1 MPVTEVGA
9 PGAVTAI
16 VVVVVVLL
24 VVVVVVD
31 VVVVVVS
38 GGGGAVVVVVVD
50 VVVVVEDVVV
60 VVEDVVVVVDD
71 VVVVGGTGVVGG
83 TVVVVVVVVV
93 VGGTVVVVV
102 VVVFTTGFVVV
113 VDLTVV
119 VVVVGSV
126 VVVVVEDG
134 GTVVGGTVVVE
145 TGTSVVGPK
154 LFMTSGDETFLIGT
168 VVGTVKTT
176 VSASFETTRPLCGTN
191 DSSALYSGFFKS
203 RSSSGGK
210 PGLTVETCSTGA
222 SSILVEFKSVSA
234 VACFVTTVSLPSRAT
249 SRTCTWL
256 SDVCVVITKL
266 VGADEPTGSTA
277 LAETCGV
284 SWFTAT
290 VKI

>member
-1 MPVTEVGA
+1 M
-9 PGAVTAI
+9 
-16 VVVVVVLL
+16 
-24 VVVVVVD
+24 
-31 VVVVVVS
+31 
-38 GGGGAVVVVVVD
+38 
-50 VVVVVEDVVV
+50 

-71 VVVVGGTGVVGG
+71 VVVVGGT
-83 TVVVVVVVVV
+83 VVVVVVVVL
-93 VGGTVVVVV
+93 
-102 VVVFTTGFVVV
+102 TTGFDVV

-119 VVVVGSV
+119 VVGLNVVVVGLTVVVVCSV
-126 VVVVVEDG
+126 VGVVVVED
-134 GTVVGGTVVVE
+134 GGTVVVE

-154 LFMTSGDETFLIGT
+154 LFMTSGTVAFLTGK
-168 VVGTVKTT
+168 VVGEDNTT
-176 VSASFETTRPLCGTN
+176 TSASFETTRPVFGTN

-222 SSILVEFKSVSA
+222 SSIFVEFRSVSA
-234 VACFVTTVSLPSRAT
+234 EACFVTTVSLPSRAT

-266 VGADEPTGSTA
+266 VGADELDASTTR
-277 LAETCGV
+277 AETCGV

>member
-1 MPVTEVGA
+1 
-9 PGAVTAI
+9 
-16 VVVVVVLL
+16 
-24 VVVVVVD
+24 
-31 VVVVVVS
+31 
-38 GGGGAVVVVVVD
+38 
-50 VVVVVEDVVV
+50 VVV

-71 VVVVGGTGVVGG
+71 
-83 TVVVVVVVVV
+83 VVV

-113 VDLTVV
+113 VVGLT

-126 VVVVVEDG
+126 VGVVVVED
-134 GTVVGGTVVVE
+134 GGTVVVE

-154 LFMTSGDETFLIGT
+154 LFMTSGEEVFLLGT
-168 VVGTVKTT
+168 VVGTFKTT
-176 VSASFETTRPLCGTN
+176 TSASFETTKPVFGTN

-222 SSILVEFKSVSA
+222 SSIFVEFRSVSA
-234 VACFVTTVSLPSRAT
+234 EACFVTTVSLPSRAT

-266 VGADEPTGSTA
+266 VGADELDASTTR
-277 LAETCGV
+277 AETCGV

-290 VKI
+290 VKV

>member
-9 PGAVTAI
+9 LGTVTAI
-16 VVVVVVLL
+16 VVVVVDD
-24 VVVVVVD
+24 VVVVEVV

-38 GGGGAVVVVVVD
+38 GGGGATVVVVVEVVVVVD

-60 VVEDVVVVVDD
+60 VVVDD
-71 VVVVGGTGVVGG
+71 
-83 TVVVVVVVVV
+83 VVV

-102 VVVFTTGFVVV
+102 VVLTTGFVVV

-119 VVVVGSV
+119 VVGLTVVVVGSV
-126 VVVVVEDG
+126 VGVVVVEDG
-134 GTVVGGTVVVE
+134 GNVVGGNVVGGTVVVE
-145 TGTSVVGPK
+145 TGNSVVGPK
-154 LFMTSGDETFLIGT
+154 LFMTSGTVAFLTAT
-168 VVGTVKTT
+168 VVGEGKTT
-176 VSASFETTRPLCGTN
+176 VSASFETTRPVCGTN

-203 RSSSGGK
+203 RSSNGGK

-222 SSILVEFKSVSA
+222 SSIFVEFRSVSA

-256 SDVCVVITKL
+256 SEVCVVITKL
-266 VGADEPTGSTA
+266 VGADELDVSTA

-284 SWFTAT
+284 S
-290 VKI
+290 

>member
-9 PGAVTAI
+9 LGTVTAI
-16 VVVVVVLL
+16 VVVVVDD
-24 VVVVVVD
+24 VVVVE

-38 GGGGAVVVVVVD
+38 GGGGATVVVVVV
-50 VVVVVEDVVV
+50 VDVVV

-71 VVVVGGTGVVGG
+71 VVVVGGT
-83 TVVVVVVVVV
+83 VVVVVVVV
-93 VGGTVVVVV
+93 
-102 VVVFTTGFVVV
+102 TTGFVVV
-113 VDLTVV
+113 VGLTV

-126 VVVVVEDG
+126 VGVVVVEDG

-145 TGTSVVGPK
+145 TGSSVVGPK
-154 LFMTSGDETFLIGT
+154 LFMTSGTVAFLMAT
-168 VVGTVKTT
+168 VVGEGKTT
-176 VSASFETTRPLCGTN
+176 TSASFETTRPVCGTN

-203 RSSSGGK
+203 RSSNGGK
-210 PGLTVETCSTGA
+210 PALTVETCSTGA
-222 SSILVEFKSVSA
+222 SSIFVEFRSVSTE
-234 VACFVTTVSLPSRAT
+234 ACFVTTVSLPSRAT

-266 VGADEPTGSTA
+266 VGADELDVSTA

>member
-1 MPVTEVGA
+1 MGA
-9 PGAVTAI
+9 LGAVAAI
-16 VVVVVVLL
+16 VVAVVDDVVVVVLGGGGAT
-24 VVVVVVD
+24 VVVD
-31 VVVVVVS
+31 V
-38 GGGGAVVVVVVD
+38 D
-50 VVVVVEDVVV
+50 VVVEDVVV

-71 VVVVGGTGVVGG
+71 VVVVGGT
-83 TVVVVVVVVV
+83 
-93 VGGTVVVVV
+93 VVVVV
-102 VVVFTTGFVVV
+102 VVVFTTGFIVV

-119 VVVVGSV
+119 VVG
-126 VVVVVEDG
+126 VVVVEDG

-145 TGTSVVGPK
+145 TGSSVVGPK
-154 LFMTSGDETFLIGT
+154 LFITSGGETFLIGT
-168 VVGTVKTT
+168 VVGTFRTT
-176 VSASFETTRPLCGTN
+176 TSASFETTRPVCGTN
-191 DSSALYSGFFKS
+191 DSSALYSRFFKS
-203 RSSSGGK
+203 RSSIGGR

-222 SSILVEFKSVSA
+222 SSIFVEFRSVSA

-266 VGADEPTGSTA
+266 VGANEPTGSTA

>member
-1 MPVTEVGA
+1 
-9 PGAVTAI
+9 
-16 VVVVVVLL
+16 
-24 VVVVVVD
+24 
-31 VVVVVVS
+31 
-38 GGGGAVVVVVVD
+38 
-50 VVVVVEDVVV
+50 VVEDVVV

-71 VVVVGGTGVVGG
+71 VVVVGGT
-83 TVVVVVVVVV
+83 VVVVEVVVEVVVV
-93 VGGTVVVVV
+93 
-102 VVVFTTGFVVV
+102 TTGLVVV

-119 VVVVGSV
+119 VGGSV
-126 VVVVVEDG
+126 VDVVVVE
-134 GTVVGGTVVVE
+134 VGGTVVVE
-145 TGTSVVGPK
+145 TGSSVVGPK
-154 LFMTSGDETFLIGT
+154 LFMTSGEEVFLIGT
-168 VVGTVKTT
+168 VVGEDRTT
-176 VSASFETTRPLCGTN
+176 TSASFETTRPVFGTN

-222 SSILVEFKSVSA
+222 SSIFVEFRSVSA
-234 VACFVTTVSLPSRAT
+234 EACFVTTVSLPSRAT

-266 VGADEPTGSTA
+266 VGADELDVSTA

>member
-1 MPVTEVGA
+1 
-9 PGAVTAI
+9 
-16 VVVVVVLL
+16 
-24 VVVVVVD
+24 
-31 VVVVVVS
+31 
-38 GGGGAVVVVVVD
+38 
-50 VVVVVEDVVV
+50 VVEDVVV

-71 VVVVGGTGVVGG
+71 VVVVGGT
-83 TVVVVVVVVV
+83 VVVVEVVVEVVVV
-93 VGGTVVVVV
+93 
-102 VVVFTTGFVVV
+102 TTGLVVV

-119 VVVVGSV
+119 VGGSV
-126 VVVVVEDG
+126 VDVVVVE
-134 GTVVGGTVVVE
+134 VGGTVVVE

-154 LFMTSGDETFLIGT
+154 LFMTSGEEVFLIGT
-168 VVGTVKTT
+168 VVGEDKTT
-176 VSASFETTRPLCGTN
+176 TSASFETTRPVFGTN

-222 SSILVEFKSVSA
+222 SSIFVEFRSVSA
-234 VACFVTTVSLPSRAT
+234 EACFVTTVSLPSRAT

-266 VGADEPTGSTA
+266 VGADELDVSTA

-290 VKI
+290 VKV

>member
-1 MPVTEVGA
+1 
-9 PGAVTAI
+9 
-16 VVVVVVLL
+16 
-24 VVVVVVD
+24 
-31 VVVVVVS
+31 
-38 GGGGAVVVVVVD
+38 
-50 VVVVVEDVVV
+50 VV

-71 VVVVGGTGVVGG
+71 VVVVGGTVDVVVVEVITTGF
-83 TVVVVVVVVV
+83 TVVVVC
-93 VGGTVVVVV
+93 
-102 VVVFTTGFVVV
+102 
-113 VDLTVV
+113 LT

-126 VVVVVEDG
+126 VGVVVVE
-134 GTVVGGTVVVE
+134 VGGAVVVE

-154 LFMTSGDETFLIGT
+154 LFMTSGEEVFLIGT
-168 VVGTVKTT
+168 VVGTFKTT
-176 VSASFETTRPLCGTN
+176 TSASFETTRPVFGTN

-222 SSILVEFKSVSA
+222 SSIFVEFRSVSA
-234 VACFVTTVSLPSRAT
+234 EACYVTTVSLPSRAT

-266 VGADEPTGSTA
+266 VGADELDVSTA